1 MPLMTPILWHLAEQ
15 ALAGSEHDRVD
26 HQSQLVDE
34 VVLDQRAYELE
45 ARVDDDVPV

>member
-1 MPLMTPILWHLAEQ
+1 MTPILRHLAEQ

-34 VVLDQRAYELE
+34 VVLEQRGQELE
-45 ARVDDDVPV
+45 AGGDDDVPG

>member
-1 MPLMTPILWHLAEQ
+1 MPLMTPILRHLAEQ

-34 VVLDQRAYELE
+34 VVLHQRVHELGTG
-45 ARVDDDVPV
+45 VDDDVPV